1 MVGSSGVVK
10 DHHNDA
16 GMQGI
21 LIPKNG
27 YIYIYCSN
35 ESPVDVFFDNV
46 QVVHTRGP
54 LLEESHYYPFGL
66 VMSGISSKALN
77 GAPPQPKR
85 SLSLSNIKISPR
97 RMAVPTP

>member
-21 LIPKNG
+21 QIPKNG

-35 ESPVDVFFDNV
+35 ESPVDVFFDLASGETGSAYPRAFVGRNV
-46 QVVHTRGP
+46 AKRNSPIPDTINMIWAIA
-54 LLEESHYYPFGL
+54 LLS
-66 VMSGISSKALN
+66 VRVNN
-77 GAPPQPKR
+77 GGDK
-85 SLSLSNIKISPR
+85 
-97 RMAVPTP
+97 

>member
-21 LIPKNG
+21 QIPKNG

-46 QVVHTRGP
+46 
-54 LLEESHYYPFGL
+54 
-66 VMSGISSKALN
+66 
-77 GAPPQPKR
+77 
-85 SLSLSNIKISPR
+85 
-97 RMAVPTP
+97 